1 MARILVIDDNA
12 RFRKTLCM
20 ALTGKG
26 HDARPAPN
34 GEDALGLAEKEHFDA
49 AFIDMKMPGMSGL
62 DFLDALK
69 DVQPSVAGIILTGFG
84 SIPDAVDS
92 MKLGGFHYLTKPV
105 SMQEIEKVLKQVVSR
120 NGFCAIC
127 DNDSSEYH
135 GIVGQNKTIKA
146 VVEVIKNVK
155 DSQLP
160 VLIFGESGTGKELIA
175 RALHYDSVRKNS
187 PFIPINCASLKY
199 NLLENEL
206 FGHVKGAFTGA
217 IASKEGI
224 IKSAD
229 GGTLFIDEIADM
241 DSVVQASLLRFLENG
256 MVRPLG
262 ASQEIKVS
270 TRIVAAINR
279 NIEEEVRSGRFRM
292 DLYYRLNVC
301 RINVPPLR
309 SRLDDIPLLVSHFVS
324 IISKNIGAPFSLSP
338 GALERLGEH
347 TWPGNVRELFHTL
360 QRAALLN
367 RGKII
372 TENLIEQSLEF
383 TASPD
388 DNFNREKETTETL
401 KDGEIS
407 HIMTCLENNKWN
419 ISKTALELKINRR
432 TLQRK
437 MARYNIRRSEPV

>member
-175 RALHYDSVRKNS
+175 GAVHYNSNRKKKN
-187 PFIPINCASLKY
+187 FIKVNCAAIPDD
-199 NLLENEL
+199 LLESEL
-206 FGHVKGAFTGA
+206 FGHERGAFTGA
-217 IASKEGI
+217 DKVRIGRFEQ
-224 IKSAD
+224 AD
-229 GGTLFIDEIADM
+229 GGSIFLDEIADM
-241 DSVVQASLLRFLENG
+241 SPKTQAKVLPQGNG
-256 MVRPLG
+256 FG
-262 ASQEIKVS
+262 
-270 TRIVAAINR
+270 
-279 NIEEEVRSGRFRM
+279 
-292 DLYYRLNVC
+292 
-301 RINVPPLR
+301 
-309 SRLDDIPLLVSHFVS
+309 
-324 IISKNIGAPFSLSP
+324 
-338 GALERLGEH
+338 
-347 TWPGNVRELFHTL
+347 
-360 QRAALLN
+360 
-367 RGKII
+367 
-372 TENLIEQSLEF
+372 
-383 TASPD
+383 
-388 DNFNREKETTETL
+388 
-401 KDGEIS
+401 
-407 HIMTCLENNKWN
+407 
-419 ISKTALELKINRR
+419 
-432 TLQRK
+432 
-437 MARYNIRRSEPV
+437 